1 MKIIFDNI
9 DFSIAKSS
17 GVPIVWG
24 NLIKRVQDNGDFNCR
39 FIEIKGKTTHWVRK
53 GLELGNVEIRNGQP
67 QILRYFNPSI
77 KEDKPFIFHSS
88 YYRVCNNPNAINIT
102 TVHDFTYEYFRK
114 GLPRIVHS
122 WQKFNAIRKSDV
134 VVCISENTKRD
145 VLKFLPDVNPDTVK
159 VVYNGVSDYYH
170 PVETTQ
176 YNDLGRFILFVSGRL
191 SYKRFDLAVDA
202 AYKTGYKLV
211 MVGSPLSKDETDLLN
226 KRLGRD
232 NYLCFSH
239 IDDKTFNEL
248 YNSAFCLVYPSMY
261 EGFGIPVIE
270 AQKARC
276 PVIAYNG
283 SSIPEIIGDT
293 PLLLSNPS
301 SYDIISKLR
310 MLDDNDIRNKII
322 KDGFLNAQRFS
333 WDKMANEYMD
343 IYRNAYNE
351 KIHRV
356 NLAT

>member
-9 DFSIAKSS
+9 TFAIAKSS

-24 NLIKRVQDNGDFNCR
+24 NLIKRVQNDKDFDCH
-39 FIEIKGKTTHWVRK
+39 FLEIQDKTNHWVRK
-53 GLELGNVEIRNGQP
+53 GLELGNVEERKGRP
-67 QILRYFNPSI
+67 QILRYINPSI
-77 KEDKPFIFHSS
+77 YEERPFIFHSS

-102 TVHDFTYEYFRK
+102 TVHDFTYEYYRK

-122 WQKFNAIRKSDV
+122 WQKFNAIRRSDV
-134 VVCISENTKRD
+134 VVCISENTKND
-145 VLKFLPDVNPDTVK
+145 VMKFLPEVNPDRIK
-159 VVYNGVSDYYH
+159 VVYNGVSEFYH
-170 PVETTQ
+170 PVDIPK
-176 YNDLGRFILFVSGRL
+176 YRDLGRFILFVSGRL

-211 MVGSPLSKDETDLLN
+211 MVGSPLSKDESELLD

-232 NYLCFSH
+232 NYLCFSN

-270 AQKARC
+270 AQRAGC

-283 SSIPEIIGDT
+283 SSIPEVIGDT

-301 SYDIISKLR
+301 SYEIISKLR
-310 MLDDNDIRNKII
+310 MLDDNDVRNKII
-322 KDGFLNAQRFS
+322 KDGFLNALRFS

-343 IYRNAYNE
+343 IYRNAYNNFLLRN
-351 KIHRV
+351 KC
-356 NLAT
+356 